1 METAYKTDFGV
12 EIGLFDKVEIIA
24 DYFSERR
31 KNILMTRA
39 HVPSFIGLQTNPS
52 ANVGEAKVMVL
63 KPLLITTTLF
73 PMVCG

>member
-1 METAYKTDFGV
+1 
-12 EIGLFDKVEIIA
+12 
-24 DYFSERR
+24 
-31 KNILMTRA
+31 MTRA

-73 PMVCG
+73 LMVCG